1 MRYCPY
7 CMREIEGSWC
17 PDCQKDVETASNGT
31 NLAIGTILDTHYVI
45 GICLGAGGFGVTY
58 LARDQHLG
66 RIVAIKEYFPSC
78 WAYRRKRTQEVCA
91 FPDQQLAYERGKR
104 QFLTE
109 GQLLVEVED
118 LPHIVDVYDSFE
130 ENGTSYLVMRYLEG
144 KTLEELVR
152 SSEKGRLSL
161 DELLPLMLPLM
172 EDIDCLHRM
181 TPPILHRDITPGNI
195 MFSRGKLQL
204 IDFGSARQILGD
216 KSMSAM
222 ISMGFAPPEQFS
234 RKTRGRI
241 RMYTRW
247 PRRFYTASPAKS
259 RRMRPAGYSTMSCIF
274 RENSRMLRR
283 DRSAR
288 RRAPRCAMRW
298 RSNTASA
305 HRRWRSS
312 SES

>member
-45 GICLGAGGFGVTY
+45 GICLGAGGLRRDLSG
-58 LARDQHLG
+58 AGSAPGAHRRDQGVFSILLG
-66 RIVAIKEYFPSC
+66 LPKK
-78 WAYRRKRTQEVCA
+78 AYTEVCA
-91 FPDQQLAYERGKR
+91 FPDQQLAYERGKQ

-234 RKTRGRI
+234 GKPGAVYGCIRNGRDDFI
-241 RMYTRW
+241 LHHRQK
-247 PRRFYTASPAKS
+247 A
-259 RRMRPAGYSTMSCIF
+259 AGCDQPGIQ
-274 RENSRMLRR
+274 R
-283 DRSAR
+283 
-288 RRAPRCAMRW
+288 
-298 RSNTASA
+298 
-305 HRRWRSS
+305 
-312 SES
+312 

>member
-91 FPDQQLAYERGKR
+91 FPDQQLAYERGKQ

-144 KTLEELVR
+144 KTLEELT
-152 SSEKGRLSL
+152 L
-161 DELLPLMLPLM
+161 DEFKQYSDLF
-172 EDIDCLHRM
+172 EDDV
-181 TPPILHRDITPGNI
+181 
-195 MFSRGKLQL
+195 
-204 IDFGSARQILGD
+204 
-216 KSMSAM
+216 
-222 ISMGFAPPEQFS
+222 
-234 RKTRGRI
+234 
-241 RMYTRW
+241 
-247 PRRFYTASPAKS
+247 YTAIDLTTCCEGRTSYGGPSEASVKKQ
-259 RRMRPAGYSTMSCIF
+259 I
-274 RENSRMLRR
+274 EL
-283 DRSAR
+283 
-288 RRAPRCAMRW
+288 
-298 RSNTASA
+298 ASA
-305 HRRWRSS
+305 QLGAW
-312 SES
+312 EAANA

>member
-91 FPDQQLAYERGKR
+91 FPDQQLAYERGKQ

-144 KTLEELVR
+144 KTLEEN
-152 SSEKGRLSL
+152 
-161 DELLPLMLPLM
+161 LLNL
-172 EDIDCLHRM
+172 
-181 TPPILHRDITPGNI
+181 TVV
-195 MFSRGKLQL
+195 
-204 IDFGSARQILGD
+204 
-216 KSMSAM
+216 
-222 ISMGFAPPEQFS
+222 
-234 RKTRGRI
+234 
-241 RMYTRW
+241 
-247 PRRFYTASPAKS
+247 
-259 RRMRPAGYSTMSCIF
+259 CI
-274 RENSRMLRR
+274 
-283 DRSAR
+283 
-288 RRAPRCAMRW
+288 
-298 RSNTASA
+298 SNTA
-305 HRRWRSS
+305 
-312 SES
+312 

>member
-91 FPDQQLAYERGKR
+91 FPDQQLAYERGKQ

-144 KTLEELVR
+144 KTLEELT
-152 SSEKGRLSL
+152 L
-161 DELLPLMLPLM
+161 DEFKQYSDLFA
-172 EDIDCLHRM
+172 EDV
-181 TPPILHRDITPGNI
+181 
-195 MFSRGKLQL
+195 
-204 IDFGSARQILGD
+204 
-216 KSMSAM
+216 
-222 ISMGFAPPEQFS
+222 
-234 RKTRGRI
+234 
-241 RMYTRW
+241 
-247 PRRFYTASPAKS
+247 YTAIDLTTCCEGRTSYGGPS
-259 RRMRPAGYSTMSCIF
+259 
-274 RENSRMLRR
+274 E
-283 DRSAR
+283 
-288 RRAPRCAMRW
+288 
-298 RSNTASA
+298 ASVNNQIA
-305 HRRWRSS
+305 LANAQLDAW
-312 SES
+312 EEKNA

>member
-91 FPDQQLAYERGKR
+91 FPDQQLAYERGKQ

-144 KTLEELVR
+144 KTLEELT
-152 SSEKGRLSL
+152 L
-161 DELLPLMLPLM
+161 DEFKQYSDLF
-172 EDIDCLHRM
+172 EDDV
-181 TPPILHRDITPGNI
+181 
-195 MFSRGKLQL
+195 
-204 IDFGSARQILGD
+204 
-216 KSMSAM
+216 
-222 ISMGFAPPEQFS
+222 
-234 RKTRGRI
+234 
-241 RMYTRW
+241 
-247 PRRFYTASPAKS
+247 YTAIDLTTCCEGRTSYGGPTQASVLKQIADVKS
-259 RRMRPAGYSTMSCIF
+259 KINC
-274 RENSRMLRR
+274 
-283 DRSAR
+283 
-288 RRAPRCAMRW
+288 
-298 RSNTASA
+298 
-305 HRRWRSS
+305 
-312 SES
+312 